1 MLRPDGP
8 FLELFQLREFPPP
21 GVTVLEAMQQ
31 PLPLELLPYLISF
44 LCGSIPFAWLV
55 GKSRGIDLLQV
66 GSRNPGATNLAREAG
81 KGFGAVGLFFDL
93 LKGAAP
99 VLWFG
104 SAMNH
109 PQLFLVGAAAVVG
122 HCFSPF
128 LKGRGGKG
136 VATLVGVLL
145 AMEPW
150 IALMLLVC
158 WLIGLKV
165 VGSVGISSVVG
176 AVTGLL
182 LSLGLMVGWEPALS
196 LLWREVSPAEAATF
210 GAILMGMSV
219 LVALRHRS
227 NIQEYLKIRREGSR

>member
-1 MLRPDGP
+1 MLRPYGP

-21 GVTVLEAMQQ
+21 GVTVLAAMQQ

-109 PQLFLVGAAAVVG
+109 PQLFVVGAAAVVG

-136 VATLVGVLL
+136 GATLVGGLL

-158 WLIGLKV
+158 ARLGFHHIYGRSIMPVSGTIG
-165 VGSVGISSVVG
+165 
-176 AVTGLL
+176 T
-182 LSLGLMVGWEPALS
+182 
-196 LLWREVSPAEAATF
+196 
-210 GAILMGMSV
+210 
-219 LVALRHRS
+219 
-227 NIQEYLKIRREGSR
+227 